1 MKKMISALLAIMM
14 MVTLT
19 ACSGKTEVANLEGTT
34 SDIIDQVYEKQ
45 ESGLRVETMPVDL
58 SDADAVKAYTGL
70 DSADQLKEVSA
81 SESMMGSQPYSL
93 VMVRVKD
100 ANNAKD
106 VAEAMKAGIDQRK
119 WICVEA
125 DDLAVAAYGDVVMLV
140 MVGSNFGDLVTSAQ
154 MVAAFKDVCGGTL
167 SVEL

>member
-14 MVTLT
+14 VLTLT
-19 ACSGKTEVANLEGTT
+19 ACSGKTEAANLEGTT
-34 SDIIDQVYEKQ
+34 SDIIDQIYEKQ
-45 ESGLRVETMPVDL
+45 ESGLNIQTMEVDL
-58 SDADAVKAYTGL
+58 SDANAVKAYTGL
-70 DSADQLKEVSA
+70 DSAEQVKEVSA
-81 SESMMGSQPYSL
+81 SEPMMSSQAYSL

-100 ANNAKD
+100 ADNAKD

-125 DDLAVAAYGDVVMLV
+125 DDLAVVAYGDVVMLF
-140 MVGSNFGDLVTSAQ
+140 MVSSDLSDVVTSAQ